1 MVSSWN
7 DETSA
12 TTRPSAGKSS
22 ARAAGGERGDRRT
35 ERGDGLG
42 VGATHVGAG
51 GGEQAGGGDPA
62 LGETDDG
69 YPTLG
74 QRRQVRAPSRPH
86 LHLLRQEAHAL
97 LPMLASDGGAPAP

>member
-1 MVSSWN
+1 RRPPGP
-7 DETSA
+7 TLFPY
-12 TTRPSAGKSS
+12 TTLFRS
-22 ARAAGGERGDRRT
+22 RT

-74 QRRQVRAPSRPH
+74 QRRQVRAPSLPH

-97 LPMLASDGGAPAP
+97 LPRSEEHTSELQSLAYLVC